1 MADIGEGEHPRR
13 VEILP
18 VTPPVLPAAPTPATA
33 PTPEPAPAPSP
44 GPGQVDTSRPQSPR
58 QLVLY
63 PAAAR
68 FGGAGLAGG
77 SVILL
82 SVNFFHPSPT
92 GSTGHG
98 EHREQ
103 AG

>member
-18 VTPPVLPAAPTPATA
+18 VTTRATRRA
-33 PTPEPAPAPSP
+33 HPNNRTDTRTGP
-44 GPGQVDTSRPQSPR
+44 GPGPGPGRDTSRPQSPR

>member
-18 VTPPVLPAAPTPATA
+18 VTPPVLPAAPTPTTA
-33 PTPEPAPAPSP
+33 PTPEPAPAPGETRS
-44 GPGQVDTSRPQSPR
+44 GRSHRDNWSSARPPR
-58 QLVLY
+58 G
-63 PAAAR
+63 
-68 FGGAGLAGG
+68 FGGAGLAGE

-82 SVNFFHPSPT
+82 SVTFFHPSPT